1 MLCNFAPA
9 TLSQFATQVDTAM
22 LLALEVG
29 GVHQLLQGHFVPEDS
44 HPIWEH
50 VCLTV
55 ISLCIINQSHDL
67 MQHKATKMDYYQ
79 VTLIY
84 LDNLRAWVSPWIT

>member
-44 HPIWEH
+44 RPI
-50 VCLTV
+50 
-55 ISLCIINQSHDL
+55 
-67 MQHKATKMDYYQ
+67 
-79 VTLIY
+79 
-84 LDNLRAWVSPWIT
+84 